1 MPRPSTPLLS
11 RAQIA
16 TAALALIDEAGTFT
30 LPGLAKALSVSPS
43 SIYHHFPGGRESIV
57 EAIRGLLA
65 AEGIET
71 EPGGRDW
78 RRFVEDWSRAYREE
92 FARHPRAVPL
102 LTGQVVTDPETLAG
116 YEAVARVL
124 RDAGFRDETL
134 LHAVTILDSFIIGS
148 ALDASAPLGVWA
160 DSPDPGSALGSAI
173 RAARNEP
180 ARSSERSFEI
190 GLRIILDGL
199 GAIASA
205 VRQDPI
211 EGRPASAGRPPP
223 TGPPG
228 PAGAG

>member
-1 MPRPSTPLLS
+1 MIVLPRPTTPLLS

-16 TAALALIDEAGTFT
+16 TAALALIDETGTFT

-43 SIYHHFPGGRESIV
+43 SIYHHFPGGREAIV

-65 AEGIET
+65 AEGVET

-78 RRFVEDWSRAYREE
+78 RRFVEDWSRAYREA
-92 FARHPRAVPL
+92 FARHPKAVPL
-102 LTGQVVTDPETLAG
+102 LTGQVVTDPQTLAG
-116 YEAVARVL
+116 YEAVARAL
-124 RDAGFRDETL
+124 RDAGFRDEAL
-134 LHAVTILDSFIIGS
+134 LHAVTILDSFILGS

-173 RAARNEP
+173 RAARNAP

-199 GAIASA
+199 AAC
-205 VRQDPI
+205 
-211 EGRPASAGRPPP
+211 
-223 TGPPG
+223 
-228 PAGAG
+228 